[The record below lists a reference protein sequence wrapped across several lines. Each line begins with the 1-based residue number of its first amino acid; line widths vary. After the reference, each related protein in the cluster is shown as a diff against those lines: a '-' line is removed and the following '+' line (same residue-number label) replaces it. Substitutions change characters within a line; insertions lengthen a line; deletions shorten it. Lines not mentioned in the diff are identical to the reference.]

1 MPHGAATVASDAR
14 ASIPARLL
22 RLALPVV
29 GLNVLNVLSPAV
41 DTAMCGRLPH
51 ADVALTALGFAAQI
65 VFLMLVAMIGLSVG
79 AVALVSRAYGAEDHA
94 RVNHVLQQSIELTV
108 LVALLVATLGNALA
122 GPLMRV
128 LGAEGSALD
137 VATSY
142 LGPMLALSVF
152 YYLNVLLASV
162 LRGVGNTWLPFVTA
176 LISNALNVVLNYGLI
191 FGKLGLPAL
200 GVPGAAWGTVVSQ
213 AVGLAILV
221 ATIRRGR
228 VPGLFIPLRPHG
240 LDRSVAKELLQ
251 VGAPA
256 AADLFIFNAGFLSI
270 VGMLG
275 RIDPVAVA
283 AHGVGLR
290 IQSLAFVPGL
300 GISQAMGA
308 MVGNALGARDIAE
321 AKAVFSA
328 GLRLSTGAMT
338 AIGFGLV
345 AGAAPLLAVFHVAG
359 GTTLGALS
367 TTWMRIL
374 GLSMPIV
381 GVYVGIMGVFRG
393 SGDTTTSLRV
403 NVVGTACLIPLSY
416 LLGFPLGLGAF
427 GVWLA
432 FPLSFVIKAVYGL
445 FEYRRDRWARVG
457 VALQA

>member
-1 MPHGAATVASDAR
+1 MRDEQRFLEAMGEHR
-14 ASIPARLL
+14 RLVL
-22 RLALPVV
+22 RLVNLYVDDADERKDLEQEVWLQAWKAWPTFR
-29 GLNVLNVLSPAV
+29 GEAKLS
-41 DTAMCGRLPH
+41 TWLYR
-51 ADVALTALGFAAQI
+51 VALNTILTLKRRPR
-65 VFLMLVAMIGLSVG
+65 VVE
-79 AVALVSRAYGAEDHA
+79 RNDH
-94 RVNHVLQQSIELTV
+94 LEQL
-108 LVALLVATLGNALA
+108 
-122 GPLMRV
+122 P
-128 LGAEGSALD
+128 
-137 VATSY
+137 
-142 LGPMLALSVF
+142 
-152 YYLNVLLASV
+152 
-162 LRGVGNTWLPFVTA
+162 GVGHDPS
-176 LISNALNVVLNYGLI
+176 IRNALNVVLNYGLI